1 MGVTGLRGG
10 NFSAG
15 WLDLGVA
22 YAKKCA
28 PSGAADTALPLVPR
42 EKIDDVRD
50 RTNIVEIVKRHVE
63 LKRAGTG
70 SWKGLCPFHSEK
82 TPSFHVNES
91 RNFFHCFGCGE
102 KGDVITFLVKIE
114 QRPFMDVLT
123 DLAGTAGVDLDVRPL
138 SPGERKARQE
148 AESERDR
155 MFRAMDET
163 ARFFEEQYAGA
174 GGAAARAYVEKRGIG
189 QAVRERFRVGYAPAK
204 WDALSSHLASK
215 KIPPS
220 DMERLGLVG
229 VNERGR
235 YDFFRDRVMLP
246 VIDRQKRVIGFGG
259 RLLDPEAKD
268 RKYVNS
274 PDSPLYHKKEQ
285 LYGLHAALDAI
296 RKSGHAV
303 VVEGNFDVLAL
314 HEAGIEEAVAPM
326 GTALTIE
333 QIAALGRIAKTVTV
347 VFDGDA
353 AGLRAAQKAIPLFV
367 EAGVD
372 GRVARLPAGVDPD
385 DFVRGRDDGA
395 AAFRR
400 LVDGARPMLDQFIQD
415 TVSEASIPDRVAA
428 LETIVALLVKVRSP
442 TVRELYGQQLAGIL
456 KMEPAQIRRAMQ
468 EAAARASR
476 PQTSTAPAPAAA
488 PASPPQP
495 ARKLPAEELEVVL
508 LLARF
513 PELVR
518 SPEATR
524 AGDLLIDPA
533 MRQLYRAAA
542 AQVAEGGR
550 LDVATWLDAAPVTD
564 RTAVADAFMRG
575 GAIEVEDPPSLLRK
589 LSVRLE
595 ILRVDAERTMVDRM
609 HREALARGDEEQA
622 RALSSR
628 GIELRKTKEGL
639 MAALQRP

>member
-1 MGVTGLRGG
+1 
-10 NFSAG
+10 
-15 WLDLGVA
+15 
-22 YAKKCA
+22 
-28 PSGAADTALPLVPR
+28 LPLVPR

-155 MFRAMDET
+155 MFRAMDEA
-163 ARFFEEQYAGA
+163 ARFFEEQYAA
-174 GGAAARAYVEKRGIG
+174 PVGAAARAYVDKRGIG

-246 VIDRQKRVIGFGG
+246 VIDRQRRVIGFGG
-259 RLLDPEAKD
+259 RLLDPDAKD

-333 QIAALGRIAKTVTV
+333 QVAALGRIAKTVTV

-385 DFVRGRDDGA
+385 DFVRGRVDGA
-395 AAFRR
+395 AAFQR

-415 TVSEASIPDRVAA
+415 TVSDASIPDRVAA
-428 LETIVALLVKVRSP
+428 LEAIVALLVKVKSP
-442 TVRELYGQQLAGIL
+442 TVRELYAQQLAGIL

-476 PQTSTAPAPAAA
+476 PQPSAAPAPTAAA
-488 PASPPQP
+488 PAPSPQP

-508 LLARF
+508 LLARY

-518 SPEATR
+518 APEAAR
-524 AGDLLIDPA
+524 AGDLLIDPT

-542 AQVAEGGR
+542 AQVAEAGR
-550 LDVATWLDAAPVTD
+550 LDVASWLDAAPVGE
-564 RTAVADAFMRG
+564 RSAVAGAFMDMAG
-575 GAIEVEDPPSLLRK
+575 GAVEDPPSLLRK
-589 LSVRLE
+589 LTLRLE
-595 ILRVDAERTMVDRM
+595 ILRVDAERTMVGRM
-609 HREALARGDEEQA
+609 QREALGRGDEEAA
-622 RALSSR
+622 RALAVR